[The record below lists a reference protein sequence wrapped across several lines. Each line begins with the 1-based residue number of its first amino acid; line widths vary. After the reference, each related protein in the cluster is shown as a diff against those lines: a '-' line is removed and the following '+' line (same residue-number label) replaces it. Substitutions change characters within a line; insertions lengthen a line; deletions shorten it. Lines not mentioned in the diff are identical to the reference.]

1 MGLTLA
7 ITAEPNVL
15 FSDCFDTKNEK
26 VLTITCFKFDI
37 VHRWIKVKTES
48 TFVQSYSDFRL

>member
-26 VLTITCFKFDI
+26 VLNITSFKFDI
-37 VHRWIKVKTES
+37 VNRWIKVKTES